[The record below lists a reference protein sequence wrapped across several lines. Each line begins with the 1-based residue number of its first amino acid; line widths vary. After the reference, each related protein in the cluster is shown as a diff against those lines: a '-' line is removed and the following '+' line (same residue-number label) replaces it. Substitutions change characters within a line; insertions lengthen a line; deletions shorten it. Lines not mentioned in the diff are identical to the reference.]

1 MQKQRPLL
9 IVVEDVETEALATFI
24 LNKLCVGIKVSAIK
38 ALGFG
43 ENINGNLQDL
53 PTLTGGQGSYEG
65 YNDEQ
70 KSFAT
75 WLDCLQNWKLLLEF
89 RYTMASSSRYIKM
102 VILVCYNIPFLCE

>member
-53 PTLTGGQGSYEG
+53 PTLTGGQ
-65 YNDEQ
+65 
-70 KSFAT
+70 
-75 WLDCLQNWKLLLEF
+75 NWKLLLEF